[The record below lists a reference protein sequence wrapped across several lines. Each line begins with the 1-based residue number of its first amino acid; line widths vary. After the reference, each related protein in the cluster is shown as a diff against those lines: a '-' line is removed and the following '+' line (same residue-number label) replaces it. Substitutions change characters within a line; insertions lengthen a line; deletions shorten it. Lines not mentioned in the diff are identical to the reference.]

1 MEIIHEMW
9 YPYNKYKYKELSCMD
24 EEEYRARLILWRI
37 AIFFPIILSV
47 AALLGVFYQLS
58 IQGELLAQG
67 LATLLINV
75 AYLLFLKK
83 IKPKT
88 QEEKE
93 AKLNEILE
101 KQRNKELSKRN
112 VIGWN
117 TMTTKHLMGLPSAEN
132 MVCKIIYLEDK
143 FMFISAGNSYNLDL
157 NKITA
162 ITILTDKEIKS
173 SSIGEALLGY
183 TLFGKVG
190 GIVGGWDKTKNTNYM
205 VFTYVKDERPESI
218 IFEIEEKDKKRVEEW
233 RLKFYEENPMQGM
246 NFDL

>member
-1 MEIIHEMW
+1 
-9 YPYNKYKYKELSCMD
+9 MD

-37 AIFFPIILSV
+37 AIFFPITVSIV
-47 AALLGVFYQLS
+47 LLLVVIYQF
-58 IQGELLAQG
+58 ITQDEFIVQG
-67 LATLLINV
+67 LASLLINV

-93 AKLNEILE
+93 AKLNAILE

-143 FMFISAGNSYNLDL
+143 FMFIAAGNSYNLDL

-233 RLKFYEENPMQGM
+233 RLKFYEENPVQGM

>member
-1 MEIIHEMW
+1 
-9 YPYNKYKYKELSCMD
+9 MD

-37 AIFFPIILSV
+37 VIFFPIMMTICYAITCFYTLIFYV
-47 AALLGVFYQLS
+47 ETFGYALLG
-58 IQGELLAQG
+58 LLAHV
-67 LATLLINV
+67 LIV
-75 AYLLFLKK
+75 FLLKK

-162 ITILTDKEIKS
+162 ITVLTDKEIKS
-173 SSIGEALLGY
+173 SSMGEALLGY
-183 TLFGKVG
+183 TLLGKVG
-190 GIVGGWDKTKNTNYM
+190 GIVGGMDKTINTNYM

>member
-1 MEIIHEMW
+1 
-9 YPYNKYKYKELSCMD
+9 
-24 EEEYRARLILWRI
+24 
-37 AIFFPIILSV
+37 
-47 AALLGVFYQLS
+47 
-58 IQGELLAQG
+58 
-67 LATLLINV
+67 
-75 AYLLFLKK
+75 
-83 IKPKT
+83 
-88 QEEKE
+88 
-93 AKLNEILE
+93 
-101 KQRNKELSKRN
+101 
-112 VIGWN
+112 
-117 TMTTKHLMGLPSAEN
+117 MTTKHLMGLPSAEN

-143 FMFISAGNSYNLDL
+143 FMFIAAGNSYNLDL

-233 RLKFYEENPMQGM
+233 RLKFYEENPVQGM